1 MDMDAYLYP
10 HPRLCGSR
18 SFLGG
23 RRGASG
29 GRPRFTALF
38 PSLAQTPTAPP
49 TTTTTPPLIQLCG
62 VKETRATLK
71 RLHLTCSE
79 FNFYSIFEMIPR
91 KVGAGF

>member
-23 RRGASG
+23 RRGASRG
-29 GRPRFTALF
+29 CVRFTALF
-38 PSLAQTPTAPP
+38 PPHSPNTP
-49 TTTTTPPLIQLCG
+49 PPLIQLWG
-62 VKETRATLK
+62 VKETRVTLK

-79 FNFYSIFEMIPR
+79 FNFYSIFEMILR